1 MEILRSLGGLRMPNF
16 HEITNESN
24 PQSVIS
30 KYINAYS
37 EMTGRNVI
45 VYYSG
50 WLNHTQPKSG
60 SSIND
65 LDKNGFMSVIQGL
78 VELLRRVDD
87 GDSQTKKNIVYFFW
101 KFLLHRRPDDF

>member
-1 MEILRSLGGLRMPNF
+1 MEVLRSLGGVPMPNF

-30 KYINAYS
+30 KYINSYS

-50 WLNHTQPKSG
+50 WLNTLILG
-60 SSIND
+60 LD
-65 LDKNGFMSVIQGL
+65 LALMIWIRMVS
-78 VELLRRVDD
+78 
-87 GDSQTKKNIVYFFW
+87 
-101 KFLLHRRPDDF
+101 

>member
-1 MEILRSLGGLRMPNF
+1 MPNF
-16 HEITNESN
+16 HEITNETN

-50 WLNHTQPKSG
+50 WLNHTHPRSG

-65 LDKNGFMSVIQGL
+65 LDKNGFMSVIHGL
-78 VELLRRVDD
+78 DKSKGLDLFLHTPGVMLEPLNLLLIICMIHLEEILE
-87 GDSQTKKNIVYFFW
+87 QLFHK
-101 KFLLHRRPDDF
+101 

>member
-1 MEILRSLGGLRMPNF
+1 MEILRSLGGLPMPNF

-45 VYYSG
+45 VY
-50 WLNHTQPKSG
+50 L
-60 SSIND
+60 
-65 LDKNGFMSVIQGL
+65 KNARIPRLLKVRMNRKFRGTFIFTCFMHL
-78 VELLRRVDD
+78 
-87 GDSQTKKNIVYFFW
+87 
-101 KFLLHRRPDDF
+101 FL